1 MIVLLVLLSLLPVLA
16 AFALSRRRRFT
27 AIVGMGLFSLIL
39 SAVYLL
45 LHAPDVAVTEAAIN
59 AALIT
64 FIYIIAIRK
73 TGKLVVVSDEIPG
86 LLYREGEQISGLEQ
100 EILSGFSR
108 QLGLELVIRF
118 LPVEQVPTALQQGE
132 ADIGAGGIIS
142 EIDDNK
148 VLKTQGYLPTAL
160 YHLST
165 QMKPHPKQEQSTVTG
180 FFSDLREDFQAGK
193 ISACTLD
200 LARFVALSSSDL
212 SPYTVRRLD
221 GLLSYIFLV
230 APARERLHHQFVSYL
245 SELEESGELDKLT
258 RRYFS

>member
-73 TGKLVVVSDEIPG
+73 TGRLVVVSDEIPG
-86 LLYREGEQISGLEQ
+86 LLHREGEQISGLEQ
-100 EILSGFSR
+100 EILSGFAR

-118 LPVEQVPTALQQGE
+118 LPVEQIPRALQQGE

-142 EIDDNK
+142 EIDDSR

-160 YHLST
+160 YYLSRQT
-165 QMKPHPKQEQSTVTG
+165 KPHLKQEESAITG
-180 FFSDLREDFQAGK
+180 FFSDLREEFQAGK
-193 ISACTLD
+193 TQACTLD
-200 LARFVALSSSDL
+200 LARFVALSRSDL

-221 GLLSYIFLV
+221 GLFSYIFLI

-245 SELEESGELDKLT
+245 GKLEEGGELEKLT

>member
-73 TGKLVVVSDEIPG
+73 TGKLLVVSDEIPG

-100 EILSGFSR
+100 EILSGFAR

-118 LPVEQVPTALQQGE
+118 LPVEQVPTALQQRE

-142 EIDDNK
+142 EIDDK

-165 QMKPHPKQEQSTVTG
+165 QTKPHPKQEQSTLTG
-180 FFSDLREDFQAGK
+180 FFSDLREEFQAGK

-200 LARFVALSSSDL
+200 LARFVALSRPDL

-245 SELEESGELDKLT
+245 SKLEESGELDKLT